1 MFYNSKRMNTKISAF
16 SALVL
21 CLAGNLHAGAFSRN
35 IVGGNGAMPPAFSGG
50 ASLETL
56 PQNLET
62 LPQNAGL
69 PSELGAPLTLTWTA
83 PQTALPQ
90 AIPLGVFSA
99 MPVSPNSPVNSSEA
113 HPLTNHVEPIAA
125 HGDSI
130 PLPRNQNSPFSKDI
144 RRREIELKEPLQ
156 NLKAWENDAKKS
168 AEKGRQ
174 ISDELWRLLSQGK
187 SQERSKRH
195 LSKRELGTVLNDPNG
210 VTIHVTPPQAG
221 IQKIAALD
229 PGLRRNEEPE
239 KLPNGGYAASVSSGR
254 DPSVSPVGEIP
265 SPGDSTNEILPRS
278 WTAPSQSSDA
288 GGGLGEDL
296 LSGVSFAGR
305 FPVLIVMTVSRRILD
320 FSLFRKVGGV
330 YQSLSSAASSNFN
343 SKWNFF
349 IPFSSVFE
357 ANVSQAKLSDVPLA
371 KLPPLSG
378 SDDVAKWWL
387 SLSLFPILIAA
398 FVFRRSFL

>member
-1 MFYNSKRMNTKISAF
+1 MFYNSIGMNTKILALL
-16 SALVL
+16 ALVL

-35 IVGGNGAMPPAFSGG
+35 IVGGNGAMPLAFSGG

-56 PQNLET
+56 PQN
-62 LPQNAGL
+62 AGL
-69 PSELGAPLTLTWTA
+69 PSGFGAPLTLTWTA

-99 MPVSPNSPVNSSEA
+99 LPVSPNSPMSSSA
-113 HPLTNHVEPIAA
+113 VHPLTNNVGPIAA
-125 HGDSI
+125 PGDSI
-130 PLPRNQNSPFSKDI
+130 PLPRDQNLPFSKDI

-156 NLKAWENDAKKS
+156 NLKTWENDARKS
-168 AEKGRQ
+168 AEKGRK

-210 VTIHVTPPQAG
+210 VITHVTPTQAG
-221 IQKIAALD
+221 VQSGNF
-229 PGLRRNEEPE
+229 PNSGLRWNDEPE
-239 KLPNGGYAASVSSGR
+239 QLPNGGYAASVSSGR

-265 SPGDSTNEILPRS
+265 SPGDSTNEILLRS
-278 WTAPSQSSDA
+278 WTALSQSSDS

-330 YQSLSSAASSNFN
+330 YQSLSSDASSNLN

-357 ANVSQAKLSDVPLA
+357 TNVSQAKLSDVPLA
-371 KLPPLSG
+371 ELPPLSG
-378 SDDVAKWWL
+378 SDNAAKWWL